1 MKKWQKI
8 LLILFAVMVLL
19 IGGTLVRFTTS
30 TRAAEDIALNA
41 LQSNESV
48 IVEENDWV
56 TFSPAGQTPT
66 TGFIF
71 YPGGSVSYEAYAPAL
86 NEIAAQGFLVVDV
99 PMPFS
104 LAIFGINKA
113 ADVIAAH
120 PEIEHWVIGGHSLG
134 GAMAARFINGNP
146 GMVEGIVM
154 WASYPGDGD
163 SLQDA
168 NVKALSI
175 YGTLDGLA
183 TPKKIANSVAV
194 MPADTIWAPIEGG
207 NHAQFGFYGLQ
218 DGDNP
223 ATLSRDEQQ
232 AETIMNTVRFL
243 QLLGE

>member
-8 LLILFAVMVLL
+8 LLILFAIIVLMFGL
-19 IGGTLVRFTTS
+19 TLVRFATS
-30 TRAAEDIALNA
+30 TRPAEEIALNA

-56 TFSPAGQTPT
+56 SFSPVGQTPT

-71 YPGGSVSYEAYAPAL
+71 YPGGSVAYEAYAPTL
-86 NEIAAQGFLVVDV
+86 NAIAAQGFLVVDV

-104 LAIFGINKA
+104 LAVFGINKA
-113 ADVIAAH
+113 ADVIAAY

-134 GAMAARFINGNP
+134 GSMAARFISGNP

-154 WASYPGDGD
+154 WASYPSD
-163 SLQDA
+163 SDPLQNA
-168 NVKALSI
+168 GIRALSI

-183 TPKKIANSVAV
+183 TPKNIANSMAV

-207 NHAQFGFYGLQ
+207 NHAQFGFYGPQ
-218 DGDNP
+218 NGDNP
-223 ATLSRDEQQ
+223 AEISRDEQQ
-232 AETIMNTVRFL
+232 AKIVTTTVRFL
-243 QLLGE
+243 QLFGE